1 MRRSLV
7 IALVTL
13 LAVMLGAA
21 PVLAGGEEIGKVGA
35 WRLRDTASKP
45 GVTCYYDASTKLLTS
60 MFIRAPKV
68 WARDVT
74 TSRDRQKVG
83 WRYFIKEL
91 EGPESVRTVYKSPIM
106 TARAYDDQPAAF
118 QGVRHAPTIDRN
130 SDPHYVA
137 VKLFWYRNGSIEG
150 KTLQQ
155 QLEHYQATIEGSGVM
170 QPVTGAFGCPGGYED
185 W

>member
-7 IALVTL
+7 IALASLVAL
-13 LAVMLGAA
+13 VVAA
-21 PVLAGGEEIGKVGA
+21 SPVLAGSEDIGKVGA

-45 GVTCYYDASTKLLTS
+45 GVTCYYDASTELLTS

-83 WRYFIKEL
+83 WRYFIREL
-91 EGPESVRTVYKSPIM
+91 EGPESVKTVYKSPIM
-106 TARAYDDQPAAF
+106 TARAYDNQPAAF
-118 QGVRHAPTIDRN
+118 QGVHHAPTIDRN

-155 QLEHYQATIEGSGVM
+155 DLEHYQATIEGSGETRPSV
-170 QPVTGAFGCPGGYED
+170 FCPNGYEV
-185 W
+185 